1 LTTVLEDEA
10 QFEMPDRRSMDS
22 KEALNNRNSVDISI
36 PSLLEK
42 RIRNRSKSTRSAK
55 MSDFVQELKTK
66 LSYQQNE
73 VVQICKKFDTTTN
86 KGSTTMESIHGL
98 FKGSISVITNME
110 DMILS
115 SIKMLEDITLK
126 YSKLQKK
133 HLL

>member
-1 LTTVLEDEA
+1 
-10 QFEMPDRRSMDS
+10 MPDSRSMDS
-22 KEALNNRNSVDISI
+22 KEALNNRNSDDISI

-66 LSYQQNE
+66 LSFQQNE
-73 VVQICKKFDTTTN
+73 VVQICKKFDLTTN

>member
-1 LTTVLEDEA
+1 
-10 QFEMPDRRSMDS
+10 MPDRRSMDS